1 MGSEPWS
8 MQVPR
13 RKRHGTGRGR
23 SRIQRKAVGGK
34 KGAMLDLFAV
44 KNQIDEMVADEY
56 RRGRLP
62 REVENGRA
70 GVSRLAG

>member
-1 MGSEPWS
+1 

-44 KNQIDEMVADEY
+44 KNQIDDMVADEC
-56 RRGRLP
+56 RAQEASEARGGAAA
-62 REVENGRA
+62 GRA
-70 GVSRLAG
+70 TAAASAGARA